1 MYVLE
6 VAGQFATTINSPL
19 RIDRR
24 ASYKGVSQKE
34 KVSFS
39 LLKPAKWPSK
49 EQKRRIFQRDL
60 NQNEAK

>member
-24 ASYKGVSQKE
+24 ASYKEVSQKE
-34 KVSFS
+34 VSFS

-60 NQNEAK
+60 NQNEVK